1 MSNNAIPS
9 MKTTPEVGGQNPL
22 IAKARDADMDC
33 ETTDGAMSKRK
44 RQTPRN
50 TLRESVL
57 KEELARSRAVID
69 ESLAKGSAA
78 SKEQLLEDR
87 RAANRLSAYQSRM
100 RRKAITRDL
109 EMTVGELM
117 KQQEENTASI
127 DQLKKDIQST
137 AEENALLSQA
147 IKILRDRRLKSHQH
161 TMMHPPTQQNTTNG
175 IDDARALALNLLA
188 GILQG
193 SKALP
198 QEQAGHE
205 PSFMSSH
212 HAAPAKHDPLLQAL
226 QQLLLQQQEGGN

>member
-137 AEENALLSQA
+137 AEENALLNQA

-161 TMMHPPTQQNTTNG
+161 TMMHPPTQHDG
-175 IDDARALALNLLA
+175 VDDARALALNLLA

-193 SKALP
+193 PKARP
-198 QEQAGHE
+198 QEQVGHE
-205 PSFMSSH
+205 PSFMFSH
-212 HAAPAKHDPLLQAL
+212 HPEPAKHDPLLQAL
-226 QQLLLQQQEGGN
+226 EQLLLQQQGGN